1 MSTPKL
7 HAIITVS
14 NTAVMIDISRI
25 SSHMLTAY
33 YMQDIVLSVLKVLI
47 HENDYSIPFFK

>member
-14 NTAVMIDISRI
+14 NTAVMIAISRI
-25 SSHMLTAY
+25 SSHMLNTY
-33 YMQDIVLSVLKVLI
+33 YMQEIVLSVLKVLI